1 MVGSLRY
8 EIASKVADGDT
19 AETFLVRAA
28 DWPEPAVLKLFKRR
42 ERSEAVVE
50 GLLGQLSA
58 FRKVRH
64 PALVEHL
71 DSGRSLD
78 GRPYLVME
86 RLEGEDLAGHLRRSG
101 PLAPSELIRLLLPI
115 CELLESL
122 GQLGLFYP
130 ELPASDLFLP
140 HELPPF
146 HPHLP
151 DP

>member
-8 EIASKVADGDT
+8 EIASKMADGDT

-28 DWPEPAVLKLFKRR
+28 DWPEPAVLKLFKGC

-50 GLLGQLSA
+50 GFLGQLSA

-71 DSGRSLD
+71 DSGRSPD

-86 RLEGEDLAGHLRRSG
+86 RLEGEDLAGHLCRSG
-101 PLAPSELIRLLLPI
+101 PLAPSELIRLILPV
-115 CELLESL
+115 CVLVHSRGPVWLFVTEL
-122 GQLGLFYP
+122 
-130 ELPASDLFLP
+130 
-140 HELPPF
+140 
-146 HPHLP
+146 
-151 DP
+151 